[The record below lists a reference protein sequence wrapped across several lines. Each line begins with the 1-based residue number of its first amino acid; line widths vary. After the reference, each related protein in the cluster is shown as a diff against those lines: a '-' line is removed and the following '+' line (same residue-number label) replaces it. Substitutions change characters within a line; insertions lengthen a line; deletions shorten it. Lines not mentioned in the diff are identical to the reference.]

1 MKEGALTDPH
11 KEQEVIPLG
20 REERFAV
27 TGGLALWDEQDLWG
41 REGSTSI
48 ITQPHICREGFRFEK
63 RRIWG

>member
-27 TGGLALWDEQDLWG
+27 TGGLALWG
-41 REGSTSI
+41 
-48 ITQPHICREGFRFEK
+48 
-63 RRIWG
+63 